1 MKSHQISAIRI
12 GVIGAGGNATGN
24 AKAFLKY
31 PGRCRVVAVAD
42 PVLAAAQKLADQCGA
57 KAYSHFTDFLDEV
70 DAVVISSPNFLHAEQ
85 TIICAAHGKHVWCE
99 KPMALSDEEA
109 RRMVEAVNKAGVSS
123 FVGFSVRFDPTTL
136 KMKEIFDSGALGEPV
151 SVWSRR
157 LCYFPPEKTGSW
169 RFDYEK
175 SGGVMSE
182 LMAHEIDWI
191 VHFLGEPASVYC
203 RKASRQHADPRD
215 NDHVW
220 LAMAYPKEL
229 TATIEG
235 SQMAPISDY
244 YRGIVGTKASVYTAR
259 WGEKLEMVKVGTKTA
274 IPLELGPVF
283 PKHLHF
289 LDVIDGRAKSVADIA
304 WGSRIVHL
312 SMQAIASAVNNRVV
326 EIQPLSL

>member
-1 MKSHQISAIRI
+1 M
-12 GVIGAGGNATGN
+12 IGAGPNATGN
-24 AKAFLKY
+24 VKHFLQY
-31 PGRCRVVAVAD
+31 PDRCRVVAVAD

-57 KAYSHFTDFLDEV
+57 KAYSNFTDFLDEV
-70 DAVVISSPNFLHAEQ
+70 DAVVISSPNFLHSEQ
-85 TIICAAHGKHVWCE
+85 TIVCAGHGKHVWCE

-109 RRMVEAVNKAGVSS
+109 RRMVEAVNKTGVSS
-123 FVGFSVRFDPTTL
+123 FVGFSVRFDPTL
-136 KMKEIFDSGALGEPV
+136 LRMKEISDSGELGDPV

-157 LCYFPPEKTGSW
+157 LCYIPPGQAGSW

-191 VHFLGEPASVYC
+191 VNFLGEPTSVYC
-203 RKASRQHADPRD
+203 RKASRQHTDPRE

-220 LAMAYPKEL
+220 LTMAYPKEL
-229 TATIEG
+229 TATVEG

-244 YRGIVGTKASVYTAR
+244 YRGIVGTKASVYTTH
-259 WGEKLEMVKVGTKTA
+259 WGGKLEMIKAGSRTPV
-274 IPLELGPVF
+274 PLELSPVF

-289 LDVIDGRAKSVADIA
+289 LDVIEGRAKSVADIA

-312 SMQAIASAVNNRVV
+312 SMQALVSAVNNRVV
-326 EIQPLSL
+326 EIQPPSL